1 MKKILCDEQFGA
13 VTHALPSAASF
24 STITYKFRHPEATS
38 GCRDLSRGVY
48 NRKQTASSTST
59 IFVRRRSLAGQQ
71 EWQKKKQQQLP
82 LLLSSVVCAPRLHL
96 REPAAVMKLL
106 QWTKCAHLLQLSCN
120 GALTGSSTI
129 HWIIIDLQK
138 IWPRGRR
145 PNNLDVGVFFLVT
158 DWNTSWAL
166 EGSDYPQA
174 VTETNCKRS

>member
-1 MKKILCDEQFGA
+1 MKIPDELKNQSTRALMILLAPALIITSCTAADDPPPRHCFKESICFKNMKKILCDEQFGA

-71 EWQKKKQQQLP
+71 EWQKKEHQQLQ
-82 LLLSSVVCAPRLHL
+82 LLLSSIVCAPRLHL

-129 HWIIIDLQK
+129 H
-138 IWPRGRR
+138 
-145 PNNLDVGVFFLVT
+145 
-158 DWNTSWAL
+158 
-166 EGSDYPQA
+166 
-174 VTETNCKRS
+174 